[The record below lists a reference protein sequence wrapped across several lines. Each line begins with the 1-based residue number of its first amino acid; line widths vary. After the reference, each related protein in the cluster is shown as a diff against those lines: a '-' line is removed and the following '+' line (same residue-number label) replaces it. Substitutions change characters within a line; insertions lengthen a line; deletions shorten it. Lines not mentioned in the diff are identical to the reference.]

1 MDPPGPVVLTM
12 IRKSML
18 ALLAALAAALTAAAD
33 DKAKPATEPATE
45 PAAKPTP
52 EPAAKPAW
60 QSLFDGKTLAGWKA
74 AEFAAKGK
82 LAVTD
87 GELRISPGE
96 PATGIVRDGEPPA
109 RMNYE
114 IELEAMRTEGHD
126 FFCGLTFP
134 VNKDPCTL
142 ICGGWGGTL
151 VGLSS
156 IDDLDASE
164 NQTATMRDF
173 KEKTWYKI
181 RLRVTKTHITAWIDD
196 QQVIEQEI
204 TGRKISIRME
214 VEPCVPLGISTWH
227 TGTAIRKIRFRKLD

>member
-1 MDPPGPVVLTM
+1 MNRNS
-12 IRKSML
+12 IL
-18 ALLAALAAALTAAAD
+18 ALLAALAAVHSVAAAD
-33 DKAKPATEPATE
+33 DKDKPVV
-45 PAAKPTP
+45 KPGAIP
-52 EPAAKPAW
+52 VW
-60 QSLFDGKTLAGWKA
+60 QELFDGKTLNGWKA
-74 AEFAAKGK
+74 ADFGATGHV
-82 LAVTD
+82 AVTN
-87 GELRISPGE
+87 GELRIGPGE
-96 PATGIVRDGEPPA
+96 PAAGIVRDGEPPA

-164 NQTATMRDF
+164 NQTATLKEF

-181 RLRVTKTHITAWIDD
+181 RLRVTKTHITVWIDD
-196 QQVIEQEI
+196 AQVIEQALADH
-204 TGRKISIRME
+204 KISIRVE
-214 VEPCVPLGISTWH
+214 VQPCVPLGISTWH
-227 TGTAIRKIRFRKLD
+227 TGAALRNLRFRLLD